1 MGLQLVRLTPVRPTY
16 IDIIFRSK
24 QFRNTSSAI
33 LPKIGNL
40 NEIYP
45 HAPRPL
51 VPRVPHASAPLRQ
64 RLGAPPRFP
73 TLDVCFPTTHEC
85 FPTLDDVSTRSM
97 GVSTRSMGVS
107 IHSMVFPYT
116 RWCFHTLDGCFN
128 TLDGC
133 FPTLDGCLPK
143 RTRTRGTRSF
153 VVSVDLDMGY
163 ILQEILKI
171 YKNFFYF
178 FENFSK
184 KKVLK
189 KIIFL
194 F

>member
-1 MGLQLVRLTPVRPTY
+1 MKSTPP
-16 IDIIFRSK
+16 
-24 QFRNTSSAI
+24 
-33 LPKIGNL
+33 
-40 NEIYP
+40 
-45 HAPRPL
+45 
-51 VPRVPHASAPLRQ
+51 PRVLSFRESRTLRYSQ
-64 RLGAPPRFP
+64 ATPRYAPRFP

-97 GVSTRSMGVS
+97 GVSIHSMGVS

-116 RWCFHTLDGCFN
+116 RW
-128 TLDGC
+128 
-133 FPTLDGCLPK
+133 CLPK

>member
-1 MGLQLVRLTPVRPTY
+1 MAPPTPRVLSFRESRTLRYSQATLRYSQATPRCTPT
-16 IDIIFRSK
+16 F
-24 QFRNTSSAI
+24 
-33 LPKIGNL
+33 
-40 NEIYP
+40 P
-45 HAPRPL
+45 HARC
-51 VPRVPHASAPLRQ
+51 V
-64 RLGAPPRFP
+64 FP
-73 TLDVCFPTTHEC
+73 TLDVCFPTLDGR
-85 FPTLDDVSTRSM
+85 FPH
-97 GVSTRSMGVS
+97 SMGVS
-107 IHSMVFPYT
+107 IRLMGVSIRLMGVSHT
-116 RWCFHTLDGCFN
+116 RWV
-128 TLDGC
+128 

>member
-1 MGLQLVRLTPVRPTY
+1 MAP
-16 IDIIFRSK
+16 
-24 QFRNTSSAI
+24 
-33 LPKIGNL
+33 
-40 NEIYP
+40 P

-51 VPRVPHASAPLRQ
+51 VPRVPHASVLPSYASVLPSY
-64 RLGAPPRFP
+64 ASVHPTFP
-73 TLDVCFPTTHEC
+73 HARWTFP
-85 FPTLDDVSTRSM
+85 
-97 GVSTRSMGVS
+97 
-107 IHSMVFPYT
+107 
-116 RWCFHTLDGCFN
+116 TLDGCFN

-133 FPTLDGCLPK
+133 FNTLDGCFPHSMGVSHTRWVFPTLDGCLPK

>member
-1 MGLQLVRLTPVRPTY
+1 M
-16 IDIIFRSK
+16 F
-24 QFRNTSSAI
+24 
-33 LPKIGNL
+33 
-40 NEIYP
+40 P
-45 HAPRPL
+45 HARWTFPTL
-51 VPRVPHASAPLRQ
+51 D
-64 RLGAPPRFP
+64 GRFP
-73 TLDVCFPTTHEC
+73 TLDGRFPH
-85 FPTLDDVSTRSM
+85 
-97 GVSTRSMGVS
+97 SMGVS
-107 IHSMVFPYT
+107 IRLMGVSIRLMGVSHT
-116 RWCFHTLDGCFN
+116 RWV
-128 TLDGC
+128 

>member
-1 MGLQLVRLTPVRPTY
+1 
-16 IDIIFRSK
+16 
-24 QFRNTSSAI
+24 
-33 LPKIGNL
+33 
-40 NEIYP
+40 
-45 HAPRPL
+45 
-51 VPRVPHASAPLRQ
+51 
-64 RLGAPPRFP
+64 
-73 TLDVCFPTTHEC
+73 
-85 FPTLDDVSTRSM
+85 
-97 GVSTRSMGVS
+97 MGVS
-107 IHSMVFPYT
+107 IRLMGVSIRLMGVSIRLMGVSHT
-116 RWCFHTLDGCFN
+116 RWV
-128 TLDGC
+128 

>member
-1 MGLQLVRLTPVRPTY
+1 MRIRVGLTLVPPTY
-16 IDIIFRSK
+16 INIFLRSK
-24 QFRNTSSAI
+24 QFRSTSSAI

-40 NEIYP
+40 NP
-45 HAPRPL
+45 THPPPL
-51 VPRVPHASAPLRQ
+51 SLRQ
-64 RLGAPPRFP
+64 RPGTPRYAPRFP
-73 TLDVCFPTTHEC
+73 TTHECFPTLDGCFPTTHEC
-85 FPTLDDVSTRSM
+85 FPTLD
-97 GVSTRSMGVS
+97 GC
-107 IHSMVFPYT
+107 FPT
-116 RWCFHTLDGCFN
+116 THECFHALDGCFPTLDGCFPTLDGCFH

>member
-1 MGLQLVRLTPVRPTY
+1 MKSTPT
-16 IDIIFRSK
+16 
-24 QFRNTSSAI
+24 
-33 LPKIGNL
+33 
-40 NEIYP
+40 
-45 HAPRPL
+45 
-51 VPRVPHASAPLRQ
+51 PRVPSFRESRTPRPPFGNAPVPF
-64 RLGAPPRFP
+64 GNAPVR
-73 TLDVCFPTTHEC
+73 PTTHEC

>member
-1 MGLQLVRLTPVRPTY
+1 MKSTPT
-16 IDIIFRSK
+16 
-24 QFRNTSSAI
+24 
-33 LPKIGNL
+33 
-40 NEIYP
+40 
-45 HAPRPL
+45 
-51 VPRVPHASAPLRQ
+51 PRVPSFRESRTPRPPFGNASVHPHVSPRSMCVSPRLTSVSPRSMMFPHARWV
-64 RLGAPPRFP
+64 FP
-73 TLDVCFPTTHEC
+73 HARWVFPYTRWCFHTLD
-85 FPTLDDVSTRSM
+85 
-97 GVSTRSMGVS
+97 GVS

-116 RWCFHTLDGCFN
+116 RW
-128 TLDGC
+128 
-133 FPTLDGCLPK
+133 CLPK

>member
-1 MGLQLVRLTPVRPTY
+1 MRLTPVRPTY

-116 RWCFHTLDGCFN
+116 RWC
-128 TLDGC
+128 
-133 FPTLDGCLPK
+133 LPK

>member
-1 MGLQLVRLTPVRPTY
+1 MKSTPT
-16 IDIIFRSK
+16 
-24 QFRNTSSAI
+24 
-33 LPKIGNL
+33 
-40 NEIYP
+40 
-45 HAPRPL
+45 
-51 VPRVPHASAPLRQ
+51 PRVPSFRESRTPRPPFGNASVHP
-64 RLGAPPRFP
+64 
-73 TLDVCFPTTHEC
+73 H
-85 FPTLDDVSTRSM
+85 VSPRSM
-97 GVSTRSMGVS
+97 CVSPRLTSVSPRSMMFP
-107 IHSMVFPYT
+107 HARWVFPHA
-116 RWCFHTLDGCFN
+116 RWTFPTLDGCFN

>member
-1 MGLQLVRLTPVRPTY
+1 MRIRLGLQLVRLTPVRPTY

-51 VPRVPHASAPLRQ
+51 VPRVPHASVLPSYASVLPSY
-64 RLGAPPRFP
+64 ASVHPTFP
-73 TLDVCFPTTHEC
+73 HA
-85 FPTLDDVSTRSM
+85 
-97 GVSTRSMGVS
+97 
-107 IHSMVFPYT
+107 
-116 RWCFHTLDGCFN
+116 RWT
-128 TLDGC
+128 

>member
-1 MGLQLVRLTPVRPTY
+1 MRIRVGVTPVPPTC
-16 IDIIFRSK
+16 IDIFFRSK

-33 LPKIGNL
+33 LPKIENL

-51 VPRVPHASAPLRQ
+51 VPRVPHASVLPSNASVH
-64 RLGAPPRFP
+64 PP
-73 TLDVCFPTTHEC
+73 H
-85 FPTLDDVSTRSM
+85 FPTLDDVSPRSM
-97 GVSTRSMGVS
+97 M
-107 IHSMVFPYT
+107 FPHA
-116 RWCFHTLDGCFN
+116 RWCFHTLDGCFHTLDGCFH

-133 FPTLDGCLPK
+133 FPTIDGCFHTLDGCLPK

-189 KIIFL
+189 KIIFFIL
-194 F
+194 EF